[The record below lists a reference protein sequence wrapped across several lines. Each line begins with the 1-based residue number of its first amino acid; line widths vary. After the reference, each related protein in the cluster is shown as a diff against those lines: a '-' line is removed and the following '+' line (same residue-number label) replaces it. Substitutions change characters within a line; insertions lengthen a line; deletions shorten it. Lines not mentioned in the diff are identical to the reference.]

1 MRYSGLR
8 SRIPPSAPII
18 GLAVVIAAL
27 AIGLIIG
34 GSLRFVFFLLL
45 LGVLI
50 YVLPRALAW
59 RERRLH
65 PPVSDPR
72 GTPPEGR
79 RPYDPSVD
87 SSVAP
92 DAESGMAYYL
102 WSGGSFDDSRKRRTR
117 KREGEDT

>member
-50 YVLPRALAW
+50 YVLPRPGLAGAAAAPAG
-59 RERRLH
+59 ERPARH
-65 PPVSDPR
+65 
-72 GTPPEGR
+72 
-79 RPYDPSVD
+79 
-87 SSVAP
+87 A
-92 DAESGMAYYL
+92 A
-102 WSGGSFDDSRKRRTR
+102 GGP
-117 KREGEDT
+117 